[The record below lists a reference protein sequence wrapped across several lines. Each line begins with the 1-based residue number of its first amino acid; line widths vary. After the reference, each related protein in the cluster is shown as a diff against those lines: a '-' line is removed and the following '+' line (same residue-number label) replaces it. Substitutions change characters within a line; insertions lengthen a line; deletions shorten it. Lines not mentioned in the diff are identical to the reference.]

1 MAASIQANGRKRI
14 GNRQLW
20 QERAGDANRLPSN
33 CFWMTT
39 AERYNDNSSAGEFA
53 KLIPRRLSYRN
64 PLEILALR

>member
-1 MAASIQANGRKRI
+1 M
-14 GNRQLW
+14 
-20 QERAGDANRLPSN
+20 GDAKRLPSN